1 MRGVVC
7 DTDPRVR
14 DEAPA
19 AYKDLTT
26 VMANQVAPTVESFCS
41 WSRHAIFSSNLNR
54 FVVGLSPVRQ
64 HEQPVEHGRL
74 VCLGCLEETKP

>member
-1 MRGVVC
+1 MKGVVC

-26 VMANQVAPTVESFCS
+26 VMANQVAPFRS
-41 WSRHAIFSSNLNR
+41 WPRNAK
-54 FVVGLSPVRQ
+54 Q
-64 HEQPVEHGRL
+64 
-74 VCLGCLEETKP
+74 